1 MEIRQVRCFLAVAE
15 LRHFGHAAEQL
26 HIVQP
31 AVSQQIRRL
40 ERELGVDLFHRTTRT
55 VELTPAGETFLGHA
69 QRILDAVGNA
79 TQAIRQMGTSR
90 STLRVGTSSGLGDL
104 LQQSL
109 EEIARHSPDLTVDL
123 VRVPEQQRLRQ
134 LIQGKLS
141 AAIVRA
147 ANDPL
152 PDGIERVP
160 IFTEALV
167 AAIPA
172 FLTSP
177 RRRTVRLDEL
187 ATMPIR
193 LPERD
198 RSPVLADALVVAY
211 QYIGRTIQRA
221 AAGTDED
228 MLALI
233 GTAKPPSWTVFYPH
247 KAALLAR
254 QSPHGVA
261 LRRIVTPSVKVTTSL
276 AIRRDSADA
285 RMLATAVRTVV
296 DATNS
301 PPGAPGFL
309 VRRRGSPTARL
320 ARHDTRLP
328 RSAAPS

>member
-69 QRILDAVGNA
+69 QRIVDAVDNA
-79 TQAIRQMGTSR
+79 SQAVRQIGASG
-90 STLRVGTSSGLGDL
+90 STLRIGTSSGLGDL

-109 EEIARHSPDLTVDL
+109 EKIAFDSPVRTVEL

-134 LIQGKLS
+134 LVQGKLS

-147 ANDPL
+147 ADDPL

-160 IFTEALV
+160 ILTEALV
-167 AAIPA
+167 AAMPDS
-172 FLTSP
+172 LTSP
-177 RRRTVRLDEL
+177 RRRTVCLDEL
-187 ATMPIR
+187 AAIPIR

-198 RSPVLADALVVAY
+198 QSPVLVDALVVAY
-211 QYIGRTIQRA
+211 QHIGRAIQREV
-221 AAGTDED
+221 AGTDED

-233 GTAKPPSWTVFYPH
+233 GTARPPSWTVFYPH
-247 KAALLAR
+247 KAALIAR

-261 LRRIVTPSVKVTTSL
+261 LRRIMAPSVKVTTFP

-285 RMLATAVRTVV
+285 QVLATALRTVV
-296 DATNS
+296 EATSS
-301 PPGAPGFL
+301 PLSARRFL
-309 VRRRGSPTARL
+309 G
-320 ARHDTRLP
+320 
-328 RSAAPS
+328 

>member
-1 MEIRQVRCFLAVAE
+1 VEIRQVRCFLAVAE
-15 LRHFGHAAEQL
+15 LRHFGRAAEQL

-40 ERELGVDLFHRTTRT
+40 ERELGVDLFSRTTRT
-55 VELTPAGETFLGHA
+55 VELTAAGETFLGHA
-69 QRILDAVGNA
+69 ERIVDAVGDA
-79 TQAIRQMGTSR
+79 SQAIRQMGTSS

-109 EEIARHSPDLTVDL
+109 EEIARHSPDRTVDL
-123 VRVPEQQRLRQ
+123 IRVPEQQRLKQ

-147 ANDPL
+147 ANEPL

-160 IFTEALV
+160 IFTDALV

-198 RSPVLADALVVAY
+198 QSPVLVDALVDAY

-233 GTAKPPSWTVFYPH
+233 GTAKPSSWTVFYPH

-261 LRRIVTPSVKVTTSL
+261 LRRIVTPSVKVTTFL
-276 AIRRDSADA
+276 AIRRDSEDA
-285 RMLATAVRTVV
+285 QMLATALRTVV
-296 DATNS
+296 DATTS
-301 PPGAPGFL
+301 PSGAPHFL
-309 VRRRGSPTARL
+309 GRREFRAARL
-320 ARHDTRLP
+320 AQHDTRLSS
-328 RSAAPS
+328 SAAPS

>member
-55 VELTPAGETFLGHA
+55 VELTSAGEAFLAHA
-69 QRILDAVGNA
+69 QRILDAVGAA
-79 TQAIRQMGTSR
+79 TQAIRQIGTSR

-147 ANDPL
+147 ATGPL

-193 LPERD
+193 LPDRD
-198 RSPVLADALVVAY
+198 QSPVLVDALVVAY

-228 MLALI
+228 MLTLI
-233 GTAKPPSWTVFYPH
+233 GTARPPSWTVFHPH

-261 LRRIVTPSVKVTTSL
+261 LRRIVTPSVRVTTSL

-285 RMLATAVRTVV
+285 QMLATALRTVV

-309 VRRRGSPTARL
+309 GPRGSRTARL
-320 ARHDTRLP
+320 DRHDMRLP
-328 RSAAPS
+328 RSASPS

>member
-40 ERELGVDLFHRTTRT
+40 ERELGADLFHRTTRT

-69 QRILDAVGNA
+69 QRILDAVDDA
-79 TQAIRQMGTSR
+79 TQAIRQLGTSR

-109 EEIARHSPDLTVDL
+109 DEIARHSRDLTIEL
-123 VRVPEQQRLRQ
+123 IRVPEQQRLRQ
-134 LIQGKLS
+134 LVQGKLS

-152 PDGIERVP
+152 PDGFERVP

-167 AAIPA
+167 AAMPA
-172 FLTSP
+172 SLTGP

-187 ATMPIR
+187 ATMPVR

-198 RSPVLADALVVAY
+198 QNPVLVDALVDAY
-211 QYIGRTIQRA
+211 QSIGKTMQRSD
-221 AAGTDED
+221 AGTDED

-233 GTAKPPSWTVFYPH
+233 GTARPPSWTVFYPH

-254 QSPHGVA
+254 QSPHAVA

-276 AIRRDSADA
+276 AIRRDSPEAQ
-285 RMLATAVRTVV
+285 MLATALRNVV
-296 DATNS
+296 DAMNS
-301 PPGAPGFL
+301 PPGPPGVL
-309 VRRRGSPTARL
+309 
-320 ARHDTRLP
+320 
-328 RSAAPS
+328 

>member
-1 MEIRQVRCFLAVAE
+1 VEIRQVRCFLAVAE
-15 LRHFGHAAEQL
+15 LRHFGHAAQQL

-55 VELTPAGETFLGHA
+55 VELTPAGETFLAHA
-69 QRILDAVGNA
+69 QRILDAVGAA
-79 TQAIRQMGTSR
+79 TQAIRQIGTSR

-167 AAIPA
+167 AAIPG

-198 RSPVLADALVVAY
+198 QSPVLVDALVVAY

-233 GTAKPPSWTVFYPH
+233 GTARPPSWTVFHPH

-261 LRRIVTPSVKVTTSL
+261 LRRIVTPSVRVTTSL

-285 RMLATAVRTVV
+285 QMLATALRTVV

-309 VRRRGSPTARL
+309 GRRGSRTARL
-320 ARHDTRLP
+320 ARHDMRLP